1 MYDASRYS
9 HDHAHYSLLFL
20 AQIENS
26 IAKEPKIQPTQLK
39 QRSLSGNQD
48 MLTTHSPLMSKL
60 PLTL

>member
-1 MYDASRYS
+1 V
-9 HDHAHYSLLFL
+9 LPNWFFVFFFL

-60 PLTL
+60 ALTL